1 MQTILY
7 LVRHADSAYTPGRE
21 RERGLSDQGFEDV
34 HRVQELLR
42 NEEMDAFYSSPYRRA
57 VQTVNEAALAAGKQL
72 VLVEDLRERSLA
84 EEHFCVKGE
93 HFQDMKKRL
102 YDNFDDAYP
111 GGESSAEAQRRG
123 VQAILG
129 ILDRHAG
136 HQVVVGTHGDIMTL
150 ILNHFDRSYGY
161 DFWRSTSMPDIY
173 KLEFEAQQLK
183 RVTRCW
189 DSGKPYDLNTEVLS
203 G

>member
-1 MQTILY
+1 MRTILY
-7 LVRHADSAYTPGRE
+7 LVRHADSTYTPGQE
-21 RERGLSDQGFEDV
+21 RERGLSDKGLEDV
-34 HRVQELLR
+34 HRVQELLQH
-42 NEEMDAFYSSPYRRA
+42 EEMDAFYSSPYRRA

-84 EEHFCVKGE
+84 EEYFCVKGE

-102 YDNFDDAYP
+102 YDDFDYAYP

-123 VQAILG
+123 VQAVLG

-136 HQVVVGTHGDIMTL
+136 NQVVIGTHGDIMTL
-150 ILNHFDRSYGY
+150 ILNDFDRSYGY

-173 KLEFEAQQLK
+173 KLEFEAKQLK

-189 DSGKPYDLNTEVLS
+189 ESGSCD